1 MTRYIIMV
9 FLAILIVSCDGE
21 QSLQE
26 YYVDHKE
33 NNDFVMLDVPAS
45 LISPR
50 SDKLTPDQNEVV
62 QTVKKINILALP
74 LNAETKELYKL
85 ETEKVKEILARDG
98 YEELMS
104 FGKPSQRMR
113 LYFKGDEDAID
124 EVVVFAQDEN
134 KGFVLARVLGDNM
147 NVADMVK
154 LTQTMNKDSS
164 SFKTGQFEGIM
175 DIFKDK

>member
-1 MTRYIIMV
+1 MTRYIIIA
-9 FLAILIVSCDGE
+9 FLTVLAVSCDGE

-33 NNDFVMLDVPAS
+33 NDDFVMLDVPAS
-45 LISPR
+45 LIIPQ
-50 SDKLTPDQNEVV
+50 SDKLTADQNNVV

-74 LNAETKELYKL
+74 LNAETKELYEP
-85 ETEKVKEILARDG
+85 ETEKVKAILARDG

-113 LYFKGDEDAID
+113 LYFKGDEDSID
-124 EVVVFAQDEN
+124 EVVVFAKDEN

-154 LTQTMNKDSS
+154 LTQTMSKDSS

>member
-1 MTRYIIMV
+1 MIKYVIIV
-9 FLAILIVSCDGE
+9 FLAVMTVSCNGE

-33 NNDFVMLDVPAS
+33 NDNFVMLDVPAS
-45 LISPR
+45 LISPKT
-50 SDKLTPDQNEVV
+50 DKLSPNQKEVL
-62 QTVKKINILALP
+62 QTVKKINILALL
-74 LNAETKELYKL
+74 LNAETKTLLKP
-85 ETEKVKEILARDG
+85 ETEKVKAILSRDG

-124 EVVVFAQDEN
+124 EVVVFAQDES

-154 LTQTMNKDSS
+154 LTQTINQDSS

>member
-1 MTRYIIMV
+1 MTRYVIILLLGVM
-9 FLAILIVSCDGE
+9 AVSCDGE

-33 NNDFVMLDVPAS
+33 NDQFVMLDVPAS
-45 LISPR
+45 LIVP
-50 SDKLTPDQNEVV
+50 KHNTLPQAQQAVLK
-62 QTVKKINILALP
+62 TVKKVNMLALP
-74 LNAETKELYKL
+74 LNAETQSLYKT
-85 ETEKVKEILARDG
+85 ETENVKAILTRDG

-113 LYFKGDEDAID
+113 FYFKGDEDAID
-124 EVVVFAQDEN
+124 EVVVFAQDDK

-154 LTQTMNKDSS
+154 LTQTMSKKDGSID
-164 SFKTGQFEGIM
+164 TMQFEGIM
-175 DIFKDK
+175 DIFDPK

>member
-1 MTRYIIMV
+1 M
-9 FLAILIVSCDGE
+9 VSCDGE

-33 NNDFVMLDVPAS
+33 NDNFVMLDVPAS
-45 LISPR
+45 LISPQ
-50 SDKLTPDQNEVV
+50 SDKLTSNQKEVV
-62 QTVKKINILALP
+62 QSVKKINILALP
-74 LNAETKELYKL
+74 LNAETQILFKP
-85 ETEKVKEILARDG
+85 ETEKVKAILARDG

-154 LTQTMNKDSS
+154 LTQTMSKDSS

-175 DIFKDK
+175 DIFKNK